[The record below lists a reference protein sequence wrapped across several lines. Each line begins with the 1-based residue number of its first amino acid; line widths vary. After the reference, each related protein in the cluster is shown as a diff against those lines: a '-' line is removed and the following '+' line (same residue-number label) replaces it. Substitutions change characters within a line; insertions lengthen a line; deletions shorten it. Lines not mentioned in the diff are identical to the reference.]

1 MANAESVA
9 ESSRGSAHGR
19 SSDET
24 LVAQPTDPGP
34 LPKKQGEL
42 GWAPSQDS
50 STQGEVAASTGD
62 LPVRHP
68 ADRPSSP
75 APTSAPE
82 PVLPPAGANA
92 SSSSLQSQ
100 SSVFKQF
107 LRAPRPLPK
116 INGIRATTILRVLLL
131 VSTLIGSIIG
141 WVITVVHMNAWNA
154 KANASPPIPDQ
165 PPTQGPGNS
174 TTPAAPAAQ
183 QQYNQMADSS
193 LAFVHVA
200 FGAAV
205 SFQLLMLERAVYR
218 LRAERYAFLHPDEMA
233 AAAMAAGSGPV
244 MGLAPWNRPPLPTYA
259 AALGIRGTGD
269 VEDNII
275 AAPPPPEYGNT
286 RGSTLL
292 LSAHLPSQ
300 LTRSASTFSRPTSQ
314 RTIRDAL
321 GRPMDAWSRPV
332 SYCED
337 ELRQSARRS
346 LDLESALSRLE
357 GSRMSQVAS
366 EPVTRPENAVV
377 RS

>member
-9 ESSRGSAHGR
+9 ESSQGSADGR

-24 LVAQPTDPGP
+24 LVARHTDPGP

-42 GWAPSQDS
+42 GWNPPQDN
-50 STQGEVAASTGD
+50 STQGDTVASTDD
-62 LPVRHP
+62 LPARHP
-68 ADRPSSP
+68 ADHSSP
-75 APTSAPE
+75 APTSAPG
-82 PVLPPAGANA
+82 PALPPAEANA

-100 SSVFKQF
+100 PSVFKQF

-116 INGIRATTILRVLLL
+116 INGIRATTIFRVLLL

-154 KANASPPIPDQ
+154 NANASPPIPDQ
-165 PPTQGPGNS
+165 PPAPGPGNS
-174 TTPAAPAAQ
+174 TTPAAPAPSQ
-183 QQYNQMADSS
+183 QQFNQMADSS

-205 SFQLLMLERAVYR
+205 LFQLLMLERAVYR
-218 LRAERYAFLHPDEMA
+218 LRAERYAFLHPDEVA
-233 AAAMAAGSGPV
+233 AAAMAAGGGSV

-300 LTRSASTFSRPTSQ
+300 LTRSASTSSRPTSQ
-314 RTIRDAL
+314 HTIRDAL
-321 GRPMDAWSRPV
+321 GRPMGAWSRPV
-332 SYCED
+332 SYSED
-337 ELRQSARRS
+337 ELRQNARRS
-346 LDLESALSRLE
+346 LDLEVALSRLE
-357 GSRMSQVAS
+357 GSGMSEVGSAR
-366 EPVTRPENAVV
+366 VTRPDNAVV
-377 RS
+377 RT

>member
-9 ESSRGSAHGR
+9 ESSRGSADGR

-24 LVAQPTDPGP
+24 LVARPTDPGP

-42 GWAPSQDS
+42 GWTPSQDD
-50 STQGEVAASTGD
+50 STQGDAAASTED
-62 LPVRHP
+62 LPAHHS

-75 APTSAPE
+75 TPTSAPE
-82 PVLPPAGANA
+82 PALPPAEANA

-100 SSVFKQF
+100 SSAFKQF

-116 INGIRATTILRVLLL
+116 INGIRAATILRVLLL

-141 WVITVVHMNAWNA
+141 WVITVVHINAWNA
-154 KANASPPIPDQ
+154 KGDASLPIPGQ
-165 PPTQGPGNS
+165 PPAPEPGNS
-174 TTPAAPAAQ
+174 TTPAAPATSQ
-183 QQYNQMADSS
+183 QMADSS

-205 SFQLLMLERAVYR
+205 LFQLLMLERAVYR

-233 AAAMAAGSGPV
+233 AAAMAVGGGSV

-292 LSAHLPSQ
+292 LSAHLPSN
-300 LTRSASTFSRPTSQ
+300 LTRSASASSRPTSQ
-314 RTIRDAL
+314 HTIRDAL
-321 GRPMDAWSRPV
+321 GRPMHAWSRPV
-332 SYCED
+332 SYGED
-337 ELRQSARRS
+337 ELRQDARRS
-346 LDLESALSRLE
+346 LDLEVALSRLE